1 MRITG
6 TEGTL
11 PLDIIDLPDFKSSDL
26 PSIES
31 SSDYPLYS
39 PWIKSDENALLNTTS
54 LDDNGL
60 CSDAAMP
67 DFLNP
72 LPWDEDGAPP
82 GTFPSVFAK
91 SVDSETG
98 NEVVFLYDRH
108 LTFYENTVENP
119 VSIVK
124 VCQSVRLRIRTR

>member
-1 MRITG
+1 M
-6 TEGTL
+6 
-11 PLDIIDLPDFKSSDL
+11 
-26 PSIES
+26 
-31 SSDYPLYS
+31 YS
-39 PWIKSDENALLNTTS
+39 EWIKSDEKALLNTTS
-54 LDDNGL
+54 LDVNGL
-60 CSDAAMP
+60 CGDGLP
-67 DFLNP
+67 DFRNP
-72 LPWDEDGAPP
+72 LPWDEDGAQP